1 MQGQE
6 QYIVKFIMNEIT
18 FQIETLL
25 LKPADN
31 LTNLKQTKTL

>member
-1 MQGQE
+1 MQGPE
-6 QYIVKFIMNEIT
+6 QYIVKLIMIEIT

-31 LTNLKQTKTL
+31 LTNLTQNKNL